1 MSFDFSNLDLNI
13 ILIPCS
19 GSEYH
24 GEIAHKAAIKLM
36 EDSPIS
42 EISSVFCSTIFFKN
56 YLLNKERLFEIFKN
70 HLNNSFVIVIN
81 GCRTSCASIIF
92 KKLGV
97 NIDLIINVQDII
109 PKPKMNLSDLEAFK
123 NMPKLTNIKEEE
135 INKVI
140 SHLLLKLKEKI
151 LLIRK
156 EIVK

>member
-36 EDSPIS
+36 EDGPIS
-42 EISSVFCSTIFFKN
+42 EIS
-56 YLLNKERLFEIFKN
+56 
-70 HLNNSFVIVIN
+70 
-81 GCRTSCASIIF
+81 
-92 KKLGV
+92 
-97 NIDLIINVQDII
+97 
-109 PKPKMNLSDLEAFK
+109 SDLEAFK